1 MLKKVILAGS
11 LVLATVFAN
20 AQVGIGTTS
29 PSNALD
35 VETNE
40 AGGTAIDINNTGTGD
55 PKINLQLNG
64 TTTFSIGVD
73 NDDADKLKI
82 GTTAPETNTRI
93 TIDNAGNVGVGT
105 SAPSEKLDIES
116 SDANKTAV
124 DINNTGGGDPKINM
138 QVGGTTTFSI
148 GIDNDDADK
157 LKIGTSA
164 LETNTRV
171 TIDATGNVGVGT
183 TNPGAK
189 LDVDGDAIF
198 NESGAAKNF
207 RVESDANTHMLFI
220 DGTNNEIGINT
231 STPASTLDIQGSL
244 GYKVTTITAA
254 TTLNQTHNVVLC
266 NTGPYTVTLPAAASN
281 TGKVYYIKNID
292 VDGDDITI
300 DGNGAETIDGATTFL
315 LDPYKHAVRIVSD
328 GTNWH
333 VLEESGSSV
342 NSSYSSF
349 NHVNCDGSIF
359 TWADV
364 TNATTGKTWMDR
376 NLGAKQ
382 VATGSTDANSYG
394 DLYQWGRL
402 KDGHQCRTSTTTTTL
417 SKNDVPGHGSF
428 IIGGVDWRNPKN
440 DNLWQGVSGTN
451 NPCPSGYRLPTEAE
465 LDAERASWGSQNTTG
480 AFGSVLKLTL
490 VGFREGGTS
499 VLTNVGIKGNYWTST
514 VSGSSSRGL
523 FFDVGTVYFYT
534 AGGRASGS
542 TVRCIK
548 N

>member
-11 LVLATVFAN
+11 LVLATIFAN

-93 TIDNAGNVGVGT
+93 TIDNTGNVGVGT

-124 DINNTGGGDPKINM
+124 DINNTGGGDPKINL

-148 GIDNDDADK
+148 GIDNSDADK

-183 TNPGAK
+183 TTPGAK

-231 STPASTLDIQGSL
+231 SSPASTLDIQGSL

-266 NTGPYTVTLPAAASN
+266 NTGPYTVTLPAAATN

-292 VDGDDITI
+292 AEGDDITI
-300 DGNGAETIDGATTFL
+300 DGNASETIDGGLTFI
-315 LDPYKHAVRIVSD
+315 LDPYKHAVRIISD

-333 VLEESGSSV
+333 VLEESGMFL
-342 NSSYSSF
+342 NLSSF
-349 NHVNCDGSIF
+349 NSINCDGSIF

-382 VATGSTDANSYG
+382 VATSSTDANSYG

-428 IIGGVDWRNPKN
+428 ITGASNWRSTQN
-440 DNLWQGVSGTN
+440 DNLWQGVNGIN
-451 NPCPSGYRLPTEAE
+451 NPCPSGYRLPTETEWASE
-465 LDAERASWGSQNTTG
+465 AASWGSSNAAGAFASALKLPMTGERLNSNGSLNQVNTVGSYWSSTVNG
-480 AFGSVLKLTL
+480 TSSRGRWFLSSSGGMFTEKRAFGS
-490 VGFREGGTS
+490 S
-499 VLTNVGIKGNYWTST
+499 
-514 VSGSSSRGL
+514 
-523 FFDVGTVYFYT
+523 
-534 AGGRASGS
+534 
-542 TVRCIK
+542 VRCIK